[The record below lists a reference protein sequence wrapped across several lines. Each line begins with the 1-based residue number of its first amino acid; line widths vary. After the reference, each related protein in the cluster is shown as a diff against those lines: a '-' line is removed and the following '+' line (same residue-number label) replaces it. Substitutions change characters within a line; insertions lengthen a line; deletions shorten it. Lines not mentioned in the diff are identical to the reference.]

1 MTSPRRLP
9 AGTVFHV
16 VMNAGSGAGDKEE
29 SRAKIEQGFG
39 DAGHRVE
46 FHLIDSADDIEA
58 TIEQA
63 KQACQQ
69 DGGVLVAAG
78 GDGTINATASASADS
93 KIPFAVVPMGTFN
106 YFARDIG
113 MPPDPYAAAAAIAGG
128 TVQPMHLARLN
139 GRPFLVNASLG
150 LYVKLIENRE
160 KYRHNLGG
168 RRAAAVVSGLVTA
181 LRGHST
187 MTLELTVDGK
197 PRRLRS
203 ALVFLGKNYLQLKNL
218 DFDIAEGVAGG
229 QVGVIVLRD
238 NAPRTM
244 LALAWNALRGRPQ
257 DTPKLQAFCAEML
270 EIKPRRATVDV
281 VLDGE
286 IVTLKTPLKVTIDK
300 NALLL
305 VRPHPADQQAEKNSL
320 AKAET

>member
-1 MTSPRRLP
+1 
-9 AGTVFHV
+9 
-16 VMNAGSGAGDKEE
+16 MNAGSGADDKDD
-29 SRAKIEQGFG
+29 SRARLERGFA
-39 DAGHRVE
+39 DSGHRTS
-46 FHLIDSADDIEA
+46 FHLIDSPSDIAA
-58 TIEQA
+58 TIAAANE
-63 KQACQQ
+63 ACGA

-78 GDGTINATASASADS
+78 GDGTINAAAAALAGG
-93 KIPFAVVPMGTFN
+93 PVPLAVVPMGTFN
-106 YFARDIG
+106 YFARDIA

-128 TVQPMHLARLN
+128 AVQPMHLARLN

-187 MTLELTVDGK
+187 MALELTVDGK
-197 PRRLRS
+197 SRRLRS

-244 LALAWNALRGRPQ
+244 LALAWNALRGRPE
-257 DTPKLQAFCAEML
+257 DTPRLQAFCAESL
-270 EIKPRRATVDV
+270 EIKPRRATIDV

-286 IVTLKTPLKVTIDK
+286 IVILETPLKVAIDK
-300 NALLL
+300 DALLV
-305 VRPHPADQQAEKNSL
+305 VRPRRADQQAEENSL
-320 AKAET
+320 AKAEG